1 MSRGSSWSFDGFA
14 GDRVIVV
21 LAREAGGSALVP
33 LSAAL
38 APGLLRRWL
47 ADPVTRRTLVE
58 MAEGLSGRGFE
69 QGWEQG
75 DMHVP
80 MVDEMARAFER
91 GDLVLF
97 GVPAVEAPQLGQ
109 QPGRRPSSRP
119 PPAKKAW
126 IEIELLDDDGRPV
139 ATELVV
145 TLPDGTRLTPAFRGK
160 IRLDGIDP
168 GTCDIEFPKID
179 GREWGPDARAPAR

>member
-14 GDRVIVV
+14 GDRVIVMV
-21 LAREAGGSALVP
+21 AREAGDSPLLP
-33 LSAAL
+33 LSPAL

-47 ADPVTRRTLVE
+47 ADAVTRRALVE
-58 MAEGLSGRGFE
+58 MAEGLSGRAEGRRWDE
-69 QGWEQG
+69 G
-75 DMHVP
+75 DTHAP
-80 MVDEMARAFER
+80 MLDELSRAFER

-97 GVPAVEAPQLGQ
+97 GVPAVAAPQLGQ

-139 ATELVV
+139 ATDLVV

-160 IRLDGIDP
+160 IRLDEIDP

-179 GREWGPDARAPAR
+179 GREWGPDARTPAR